1 MARQLAA
8 PGDDDCALKDS
19 ACPDCKASSC
29 ADFYEYNAKVQLTSW
44 AGGCTCPM
52 RFLLFGQNRSIFIGN
67 LGLCLPINRK
77 RIVCSAP
84 CPCCQRET
92 LYYGLVV
99 ESQPKTRFEVSV
111 MHGVAR

>member
-44 AGGCTCPM
+44 AGGCTCPRTTM
-52 RFLLFGQNRSIFIGN
+52 RFLLFGQNGSIFIGN
-67 LGLCLPINRK
+67 LGLFWIDFDRLIRNAYYAPLP
-77 RIVCSAP
+77 AP
-84 CPCCQRET
+84 A
-92 LYYGLVV
+92 
-99 ESQPKTRFEVSV
+99 VSV
-111 MHGVAR
+111 RLYTTGL

>member
-44 AGGCTCPM
+44 AGGCT
-52 RFLLFGQNRSIFIGN
+52 
-67 LGLCLPINRK
+67 
-77 RIVCSAP
+77 
-84 CPCCQRET
+84 
-92 LYYGLVV
+92 
-99 ESQPKTRFEVSV
+99 QPKTRFEVSV
-111 MHGVAR
+111 MHGVARYSRRLWFS